1 MIRQYFQQVEQNL
14 RKCLDKPAFQ
24 EDGLLV
30 HGRLIL
36 WAQIYAW
43 DWEWVGTALVLNL
56 EVSCDANFPDPIRLC
71 VQRSQR
77 EAVETLLVDS
87 IVSAR
92 FAATRSMIVNT
103 SFLELS
109 GR

>member
-1 MIRQYFQQVEQNL
+1 MIRQYFQQVEQHL
-14 RKCLDKPAFQ
+14 KKFQ
-24 EDGLLV
+24 GPEIKDDGLML
-30 HGRLIL
+30 HGRLVQ

-56 EVSCDANFPDPIRLC
+56 EVSCVANFPDPIRLC

-87 IVSAR
+87 IVCAR
-92 FAATRSMIVNT
+92 FTATRSMIVST